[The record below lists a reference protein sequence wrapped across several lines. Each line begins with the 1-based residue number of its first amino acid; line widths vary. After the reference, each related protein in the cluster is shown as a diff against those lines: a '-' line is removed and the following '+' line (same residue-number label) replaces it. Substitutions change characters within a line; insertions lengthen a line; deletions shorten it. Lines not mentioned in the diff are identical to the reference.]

1 MGASADV
8 RAAWVRFPELAIEL
22 LEQRYT
28 RLAAHRYLYES
39 AGGTFRR
46 ELTVD
51 DHGFVVDYP
60 GLWIAH
66 HDTTHDRTR

>member
-1 MGASADV
+1 M
-8 RAAWVRFPELAIEL
+8 RAAWVRFPELSIEP

-28 RLAAHRYLYES
+28 RLAPHRYLYES

-51 DHGFVVDYP
+51 DNGFAVDYS

-66 HDTTHDRTR
+66 QHDT